1 MKHHV
6 SFALAL
12 LVAGGLAGSVAA
24 QSSGGGS
31 SGSTGGS
38 SAGGGPT
45 GGIGGSTS
53 APSLG
58 VGPSTPS
65 TTPNRLDSTGAGRPG
80 ALGTTPL
87 SSDPLRSGGAAR
99 LSDPDASREDS
110 RLAPGAAGSGGAIT
124 GPSSGLVGRGSGS
137 STAPAVGPARPATGG
152 GSPLDPGGSFGTP
165 GSETGR

>member
-24 QSSGGGS
+24 QSSSSGS
-31 SGSTGGS
+31 SGSS
-38 SAGGGPT
+38 SAGSGGAA

-137 STAPAVGPARPATGG
+137 STLPDRTPTGA

-165 GSETGR
+165 GSSFGQTGR

>member
-1 MKHHV
+1 MKHHM

-24 QSSGGGS
+24 QSSSSGGS
-31 SGSTGGS
+31 AGSGG
-38 SAGGGPT
+38 AA

-58 VGPSTPS
+58 AGPSTPS
-65 TTPNRLDSTGAGRPG
+65 TTPNRLDSTGIGRPG

-87 SSDPLRSGGAAR
+87 SSDPLRSSGAAR

-124 GPSSGLVGRGSGS
+124 GPSSGLVGRGSGG
-137 STAPAVGPARPATGG
+137 STAPTRAPTGG

-165 GSETGR
+165 GSSFGQTGR

>member
-1 MKHHV
+1 MKHQV

-12 LVAGGLAGSVAA
+12 LVAGGLATSVAA
-24 QSSGGGS
+24 QSSGG
-31 SGSTGGS
+31 SGSAGSGGAAGGVGGS
-38 SAGGGPT
+38 M
-45 GGIGGSTS
+45 S

-58 VGPSTPS
+58 AGPSTPS

-137 STAPAVGPARPATGG
+137 STAPAFGPTRPPTGG
-152 GSPLDPGGSFGTP
+152 VSPLDPGGSFGTP